1 MKGIDI
7 SSYQGVI
14 IDFKKVKE
22 SGVEIVYIKA
32 TEGVTFDSPGFG
44 LQYAQARAA
53 GLKIG
58 FYHYMRAND
67 PEEEAKH
74 FIKATDGLHVDC
86 KYVIDIEQMESQ
98 TVAKVSE
105 NVRKFADYMISQGKE
120 VAIYT
125 GDSFYANNLNSIVK
139 NIPIWIAHYG
149 VIRPNIDNY
158 VGFQYSSKGS
168 IDGILGNVDL
178 NIFEDGIFIKDI
190 TNNVILASKPVVK
203 ATGSEVMKILQRE
216 LNKQYNSRLDIDG
229 FGGKL
234 TLGACPTM
242 RIGAKGNITRWVQI
256 RIEMASKYHTG
267 NFLELTLTAIK
278 AFQNQ
283 HKLCVDGVVGV
294 NTWRQ
299 LLK

>member
-7 SSYQGVI
+7 SSYQGTI
-14 IDFKKVKE
+14 IDFKKVKA
-22 SGVEIVYIKA
+22 SDVEIVYIKA

-86 KYVIDIEQMESQ
+86 KYAIDIEQMDNQ
-98 TVAKVSE
+98 TVDKVSN

-120 VAIYT
+120 VCIYT
-125 GDSFYANNLNSIVK
+125 GDSFYANNLNHTVK

-149 VIRPNIDNY
+149 VIKPNITGY
-158 VGFQYSSKGS
+158 VGFQYSSKGNV
-168 IDGILGNVDL
+168 DGIKGNVDL
-178 NIFEDGIFIKDI
+178 NVFENGILMKDT
-190 TNNVILASKPVVK
+190 TNNIILASKPVAK
-203 ATGSEVMKILQRE
+203 TTGSEVIKILQRE
-216 LNKQYNSRLDIDG
+216 LNKQYNSRLDVDG
-229 FGGKL
+229 WGGNL

-242 RIGAKGNITRWVQI
+242 REGARGNITKWLQKRLSFKLEEQDGIFGPHTLAAVK
-256 RIEMASKYHTG
+256 KYQRA
-267 NFLELTLTAIK
+267 LRLSA
-278 AFQNQ
+278 
-283 HKLCVDGVVGV
+283 DGIVGE